1 MVIDNF
7 FFQNTYSC
15 EKDDSVIYI
24 NEKNEYREGKINKLT
39 REFMH
44 SVYFV
49 EEDELSDDILQK
61 YIIVC
66 Y

>member
-1 MVIDNF
+1 MVIDI

-15 EKDDSVIYI
+15 KIDDSVIFI
-24 NEKNEYREGKINKLT
+24 NEKNKYREGKIYKLT

>member
-1 MVIDNF
+1 MVIDI

-15 EKDDSVIYI
+15 KIDDSVIFI
-24 NEKNEYREGKINKLT
+24 NEKNKYREGKIDKLT

>member
-1 MVIDNF
+1 MVIDI

-15 EKDDSVIYI
+15 KIDDSVIFI
-24 NEKNEYREGKINKLT
+24 NEKNEYREGKIDKLT